1 VGIIVLLYLKV
12 PKRNYNTI
20 EEILSYNF
28 NDKSIL
34 KLALTHSSIKFNPS
48 NYERLEFF
56 GDSII
61 DFIVSEW
68 LFLKKEKLDQGELT
82 TIKSTFVSRKNL
94 SLLGRE
100 MNLINYVII
109 HKSVDLSSNSTID
122 RINSD
127 LYESIVGAIYLDSN
141 YQTVKDFVYNTLLKH
156 DSVVQ
161 ENYKGKLN
169 ELCHQQKI
177 TEPSYSLISGSGPD
191 HNKKYKVKVLVK
203 DKIFFG
209 YSTKIKQAEINAAK
223 KALIDLFSF

>member
-1 VGIIVLLYLKV
+1 MLSYLKV
-12 PKRNYNTI
+12 PKRSHNTI
-20 EEILSYNF
+20 EETLSYNF

-34 KLALTHSSIKFNPS
+34 KLALTHSSIQSNPS

-100 MNLINYVII
+100 MNLINYAII

-156 DSVVQ
+156 DSVNQ

-169 ELCHQQKI
+169 ELCHQQQI
-177 TEPSYSLISGSGPD
+177 TEPIYNLISDLGPD

-203 DKIFFG
+203 GKIFFG
-209 YSTKIKQAEINAAK
+209 YGTKIKEAEINAAK
-223 KALIDLFSF
+223 KALVNLFSF

>member
-1 VGIIVLLYLKV
+1 M
-12 PKRNYNTI
+12 PKRRHNTI
-20 EEILSYNF
+20 EETLSYNF

-34 KLALTHSSIKFNPS
+34 KLALIHSSIKSNPN

-68 LFLKKEKLDQGELT
+68 LFLKKEKSDQGELT
-82 TIKSTFVSRKNL
+82 AIKSTLVSRKKL
-94 SLLGRE
+94 SLLGRK
-100 MNLINYVII
+100 MNLINYAII
-109 HKSVDLSSNSTID
+109 HKSVDLNSNSVID

-177 TEPSYSLISGSGPD
+177 TEPSYILISGSGSD

>member
-1 VGIIVLLYLKV
+1 MLSYLKV
-12 PKRNYNTI
+12 PKRSHNTI
-20 EEILSYNF
+20 EETLSYNF

-34 KLALTHSSIKFNPS
+34 KLALTHSSIQSNPS

-68 LFLKKEKLDQGELT
+68 LFLKKEKLDQGQLT

-100 MNLINYVII
+100 MDLINYAII
-109 HKSVDLSSNSTID
+109 HKSVDLNSHSTID

-141 YQTVKDFVYNTLLKH
+141 YQTVKGFVYNTLLKH
-156 DSVVQ
+156 DSVNQ

-169 ELCHQQKI
+169 ELCHQQQI
-177 TEPSYSLISGSGPD
+177 TEPIYNLISDLGPD

-203 DKIFFG
+203 GKIFFG
-209 YSTKIKQAEINAAK
+209 YGTKIKEAEINAAK
-223 KALIDLFSF
+223 KALVNLFSF

>member
-1 VGIIVLLYLKV
+1 VLSYLKV
-12 PKRNYNTI
+12 PKRSHNTI
-20 EEILSYNF
+20 EKILSYNF

-34 KLALTHSSIKFNPS
+34 KLALTHSSIRSNPN

-68 LFLKKEKLDQGELT
+68 LLLKKEKLDQGELT
-82 TIKSTFVSRKNL
+82 TIKSTFISRKNL

-100 MNLINYVII
+100 MNLINYAII

-156 DSVVQ
+156 NSLDQ

-177 TEPSYSLISGSGPD
+177 AEPSYSLISGSGPD

>member
-1 VGIIVLLYLKV
+1 MLSYLKV
-12 PKRNYNTI
+12 PKRSHNTI
-20 EEILSYNF
+20 EKILSYNF

-34 KLALTHSSIKFNPS
+34 KLALTHSSIRSNPN

-68 LFLKKEKLDQGELT
+68 LLLKKEKLDQGELT
-82 TIKSTFVSRKNL
+82 TIKSTFISRKNL

-100 MNLINYVII
+100 MNLINYAII

-156 DSVVQ
+156 NSLDQ

-177 TEPSYSLISGSGPD
+177 AEPSYSLISGSGPD

>member
-1 VGIIVLLYLKV
+1 MLSYLKV
-12 PKRNYNTI
+12 PKRSHNTI
-20 EEILSYNF
+20 EKILSYNF

-34 KLALTHSSIKFNPS
+34 KLALTHSSIRSNPN

-68 LFLKKEKLDQGELT
+68 LLLKKEKLDQGELT
-82 TIKSTFVSRKNL
+82 TIKSTFISRKNL

-100 MNLINYVII
+100 MNLINYAII

-156 DSVVQ
+156 NSLDQ

-177 TEPSYSLISGSGPD
+177 AEPSYSLISGSGPD
-191 HNKKYKVKVLVK
+191 HNKKYKVKVLVEEE
-203 DKIFFG
+203 IFFG
-209 YSTKIKQAEINAAK
+209 YGTKIKEAEINAAK
-223 KALIDLFSF
+223 KALVNLFSF

>member
-1 VGIIVLLYLKV
+1 V
-12 PKRNYNTI
+12 PKRSHNTI
-20 EEILSYNF
+20 EKILSYNF

-34 KLALTHSSIKFNPS
+34 KLALTHSSIRSNPN

-68 LFLKKEKLDQGELT
+68 LLLKKEKLDQGELT
-82 TIKSTFVSRKNL
+82 TIKSTFISRKNL

-100 MNLINYVII
+100 MNLINYAII

-156 DSVVQ
+156 NSLDQ

-177 TEPSYSLISGSGPD
+177 AEPSYSLISGSGPD

>member
-1 VGIIVLLYLKV
+1 MLLYLKV

-34 KLALTHSSIKFNPS
+34 KLALTHSSIKSNPS

-68 LFLKKEKLDQGELT
+68 LFLKKEKLDQGQLT
-82 TIKSTFVSRKNL
+82 TIKSTFVSRENL

-100 MNLINYVII
+100 MNLINYAIV
-109 HKSVDLSSNSTID
+109 HKSVDLNSNAAID

-141 YQTVKDFVYNTLLKH
+141 YQTVKGFVYNTLLKH
-156 DSVVQ
+156 DSVNQ

-169 ELCHQQKI
+169 ELCHQQQI
-177 TEPSYSLISGSGPD
+177 TEPIYNLISDLGPD

-203 DKIFFG
+203 GEIFFG
-209 YSTKIKQAEINAAK
+209 YGTKIKEAEINAAK
-223 KALIDLFSF
+223 KALVNLFSF

>member
-1 VGIIVLLYLKV
+1 VLSYLKV
-12 PKRNYNTI
+12 PKRIHNTI

-34 KLALTHSSIKFNPS
+34 ALALTHSSIKSNPG

-94 SLLGRE
+94 SLLGKE
-100 MNLINYVII
+100 MNLINYAIV
-109 HKSVDLSSNSTID
+109 HKSIDLNSNSVIN

-156 DSVVQ
+156 DSVTQ

-169 ELCHQQKI
+169 ELCHQQQI
-177 TEPSYSLISGSGPD
+177 TEPSYSLISDSGPD
-191 HNKKYKVKVLVK
+191 HNKKYKVKVLVEEE
-203 DKIFFG
+203 IFFG
-209 YSTKIKQAEINAAK
+209 YGTKIKEAEINAAK
-223 KALIDLFSF
+223 KALVNLFSF

>member
-1 VGIIVLLYLKV
+1 MLSYLKV
-12 PKRNYNTI
+12 PKRSHNTI
-20 EEILSYNF
+20 EETLSYNF

-34 KLALTHSSIKFNPS
+34 KLALTHSSIQSNPS

-68 LFLKKEKLDQGELT
+68 LFLKKEKLDQGQLT

-100 MNLINYVII
+100 MDLINYAII
-109 HKSVDLSSNSTID
+109 HKSVDLNSNSTID

-141 YQTVKDFVYNTLLKH
+141 YQTVKGFVYNTLLKH
-156 DSVVQ
+156 DSVNQ

-169 ELCHQQKI
+169 ELCHQQQI
-177 TEPSYSLISGSGPD
+177 TEPIYNLISDLGPD

-203 DKIFFG
+203 GEIFFG
-209 YSTKIKQAEINAAK
+209 YGTKIKEAEINAAE
-223 KALIDLFSF
+223 KALVNLFSF